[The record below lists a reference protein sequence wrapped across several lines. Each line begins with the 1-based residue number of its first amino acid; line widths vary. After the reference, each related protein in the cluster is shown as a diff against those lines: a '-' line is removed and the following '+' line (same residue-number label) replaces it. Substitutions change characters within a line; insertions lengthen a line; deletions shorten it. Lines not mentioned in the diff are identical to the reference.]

1 MQGGH
6 VDIGWEH
13 KLAYYRRGVGDE
25 VLNLM
30 SLTPGT
36 GRYCREREGMI
47 SSTSISADITSFG
60 EIEGDGAGQ

>member
-1 MQGGH
+1 M
-6 VDIGWEH
+6 DIGLEH

-36 GRYCREREGMI
+36 GRYCREGMI